1 MAGNPMSEARSR
13 CRGCSTVKACRD
25 WLLTT
30 DDSRPSEPQLF
41 CPNSGLF
48 RTLLGD

>member
-1 MAGNPMSEARSR
+1 MSEARSR

-41 CPNSGLF
+41 CPNSCLF